1 MPLFPLQ
8 SATELLV
15 WAIVIHIVA
24 DWLLQTEWMA
34 ANKTDL
40 RHPAGWVHAGS
51 YALLMALIFP
61 LGAVLLIG
69 VAHLLIDTRV
79 PVTWWLRVVKRV
91 REEQRSPI
99 LEMAVDQSFHVVIL
113 AIAALLLT

>member
-1 MPLFPLQ
+1 
-8 SATELLV
+8 
-15 WAIVIHIVA
+15 
-24 DWLLQTEWMA
+24 
-34 ANKTDL
+34 
-40 RHPAGWVHAGS
+40 
-51 YALLMALIFP
+51 MALIFP